1 MVNALVMWHAGRM
14 EAKGIVKNARER
26 VRAAVSADIAAEARR
41 QLADVGAG
49 ALSLRAV
56 ARELGM
62 ASSAMYRYFPSR
74 DDLLTA
80 LIVEAYDALGEVA
93 EAAASIRGT
102 AFARWQTVCRAIRQ
116 WALEHPH
123 EYVLLY
129 GSPVPG
135 YHAPEITLIP
145 ASRVTLALAKLIAD
159 AHRGGE
165 LEPTDGPP
173 LPRAVAAQVKP
184 IAELAMPGVPLATV
198 AQALLVWAQ
207 LFGQISFE
215 LFDRFEGIIEKPET
229 LFEHAVTTMAAQLG
243 LRSTRTARS

>member
-1 MVNALVMWHAGRM
+1 M
-14 EAKGIVKNARER
+14 ETKGVVKNARER

-62 ASSAMYRYFPSR
+62 ASSAMYRYFASR

-93 EAAASIRGT
+93 ESAAATRGT

-135 YHAPEITLIP
+135 YDAPPVTLAP
-145 ASRVTLALAKLIAD
+145 ASRVTLVLAGLIAD
-159 AHRGGE
+159 AHRTGE
-165 LEPTDGPP
+165 LEAVEGST
-173 LPRAVAAQVKP
+173 LPRTVAAQVRP
-184 IAELAMPGVPLATV
+184 VAEVVMPGVPLATV
-198 AQALLVWAQ
+198 AQALLAWAQ

-215 LFDRFEGIIEKPET
+215 LYDRFEGIIENPEV
-229 LFEHAVTTMAAQLG
+229 LFEHAVATMARQLG
-243 LRSTRTARS
+243 IRSTRTTGSAR

>member
-1 MVNALVMWHAGRM
+1 MSGS
-14 EAKGIVKNARER
+14 K
-26 VRAAVSADIAAEARR
+26 AAVSADIAAEARR
-41 QLADVGAG
+41 QLAEVGAG

-80 LIVEAYDALGEVA
+80 LIVEAYDTLGEVA
-93 EAAASIRGT
+93 ESAAATRGS
-102 AFARWQTVCRAIRQ
+102 ALVRWQTVCRSIRR
-116 WALEHPH
+116 WALDHPH

-135 YHAPEITLIP
+135 YHAPPVTLAP
-145 ASRVTLALAKLIAD
+145 TSRVTLALANLIAD
-159 AHRGGE
+159 AHRAGE
-165 LEPTDGPP
+165 LEPDDGPA
-173 LPRAVAAQVKP
+173 LPRTVAAQVKP
-184 IAELAMPGVPLATV
+184 VAELAMPGVPLATV

-215 LFDRFEGIIEKPET
+215 LFDRFGGIVEQPEV
-229 LFEHAVTTMAAQLG
+229 LFEHAVMTMARQLG
-243 LRSTRTARS
+243 MRSTRTARP

>member
-1 MVNALVMWHAGRM
+1 MVNALDLCHAGGM
-14 EAKGIVKNARER
+14 EAKGVVKNARER
-26 VRAAVSADIAAEARR
+26 VKEAVSADIAAEARR
-41 QLADVGAG
+41 QLAEVGAG

-62 ASSAMYRYFPSR
+62 ASSAMYRYFASR
-74 DDLLTA
+74 DDLLTT
-80 LIVEAYDALGEVA
+80 LIVEAYDALGTVA
-93 EAAASIRGT
+93 ETAALGGGT
-102 AFARWQTVCRAIRQ
+102 GFARWQRVCRAIRT

-135 YHAPEITLIP
+135 YHAPPVTLVP
-145 ASRVTLALAKLIAD
+145 ASRVTLVLAGLIAD
-159 AHRGGE
+159 AYAAGE
-165 LEPTDGPP
+165 LEPADGAA

-184 IAELAMPGVPLATV
+184 VAELVMPGVPLATV

-215 LFDRFEGIIEKPET
+215 LFDRFAGIVEDPEV
-229 LFEHAVTTMAAQLG
+229 LFDHAMSTMAKQLG
-243 LRSTRTARS
+243 LRAPRAARA